1 MEEWAVLERLS
12 LMWCF
17 CLDAVSLV
25 LMEVG
30 LLVDEVYAEKVV
42 DQGELL
48 LVAETAQLAVH
59 FVVFAEVYLEK
70 TGFVE
75 GFCLVFVHIRS

>member
-1 MEEWAVLERLS
+1 MKEWAVLERLS
-12 LMWCF
+12 LVRCL

-42 DQGELL
+42 D
-48 LVAETAQLAVH
+48 
-59 FVVFAEVYLEK
+59 
-70 TGFVE
+70 
-75 GFCLVFVHIRS
+75 

>member
-42 DQGELL
+42 D
-48 LVAETAQLAVH
+48 
-59 FVVFAEVYLEK
+59 
-70 TGFVE
+70 
-75 GFCLVFVHIRS
+75 